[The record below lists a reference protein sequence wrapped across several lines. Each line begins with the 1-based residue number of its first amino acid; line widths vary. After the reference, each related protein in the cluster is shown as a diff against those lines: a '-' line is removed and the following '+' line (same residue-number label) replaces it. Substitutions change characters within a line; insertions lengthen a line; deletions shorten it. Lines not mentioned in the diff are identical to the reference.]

1 MTMTPTAMAHYFVT
15 PEQIALADKH
25 LPSSARVYARL
36 QKLLGHPE
44 TNLADIAALVRVDT
58 ALAAGV
64 LRSSNCVYFQRG
76 EEVSTVDDAIQRVG
90 LREVHRLVG
99 LTVSSKLF
107 AADLPLYA
115 LIGDALWKNSVATAL
130 AAARLARTA
139 GEDERVAYTLGL
151 LRPVGRLLL
160 ARIAPDER
168 LPLALPG
175 ANVATSTRGWERAT
189 FGKTSAEVSSILLSQ
204 WGFPFAACEGMRSHD
219 HLSEAIEPTRI
230 GALLHL
236 ASWVVSVVG
245 HGLPCEKDGWMPS
258 RRVLADAGLAIET
271 VEQAIGATRDELD
284 QLRDVLH
291 LAMAA

>member
-1 MTMTPTAMAHYFVT
+1 MAHYFVT

-25 LPSSARVYARL
+25 LPASARVYARL
-36 QKLLGHPE
+36 QKLLGQPD
-44 TNLADIAALVRVDT
+44 TDLADIAALVRVDT
-58 ALAAGV
+58 ALASGV
-64 LRSSNCVYFQRG
+64 LRSSNCVYFHRG
-76 EEVSTVDDAIQRVG
+76 EEVTTIDDAIQRIG

-107 AADLPLYA
+107 SSELALFDLT
-115 LIGDALWKNSVATAL
+115 GDILWKNSVATAL
-130 AAARLARTA
+130 ATARLARTA
-139 GEDERVAYTLGL
+139 GEDERVGYTLGL

-168 LPLALPG
+168 LAPALPG
-175 ANVATSTRGWERAT
+175 ANVAAATRGWERAT

-219 HLSEAIEPTRI
+219 HLAEAIEPTRI

-236 ASWVVSVVG
+236 ASWVVSVIG
-245 HGLPCEKDGWMPS
+245 HGLPCEKDGWTPS

-271 VEQAIGATRDELD
+271 VEHAVEETREELE